1 MAAIVTSFSVYKR
14 GKELEDDPEFQRR
27 VAAGEYEFMHT
38 EQKKEYVATGCKKR
52 GCYFAIGVV
61 LVLILGSLLS
71 FFRRGMEKIINP
83 NGHPDDYVDCSFID
97 HDCGESSSNKFN
109 SGSVFRAGLMGLWQY
124 FGVSWMTATFL
135 MLIRQS

>member
-38 EQKKEYVATGCKKR
+38 EQKKEYVAAPGARK
-52 GCYFAIGVV
+52 GVAIFAIGVV
-61 LVLILGSLLS
+61 LVLILGSFTELLPS
-71 FFRRGMEKIINP
+71 WDGKKIINP

-97 HDCGESSSNKFN
+97 HDCGESSK
-109 SGSVFRAGLMGLWQY
+109 Q
-124 FGVSWMTATFL
+124 
-135 MLIRQS
+135 